1 MSDATPQLLSHLDRI
16 LVVGF
21 APFQGRLQNGSQ
33 TLAEALEKNTP
44 RGAVL
49 EALVLPV
56 AWGSVEQLLMPKL
69 KAFAPSLV
77 LGLGEGKPGQIT
89 LERAARNA
97 RSGVDECGA
106 RAENEWVEMDGAEV
120 INSRLSY
127 RFQRPKELAFPL
139 VLSEDAGEFLCNSA
153 LYRCLESP
161 VPSVGFVHVPPQELA
176 DDAAY
181 LGRLLPFVLSLI
193 EHNRASHRGAVA
205 VPGSRHSGATG
216 S

>member
-1 MSDATPQLLSHLDRI
+1 MNDAMPPLLSHSDRI

-21 APFQGRLQNGSQ
+21 APFQGRSQNGSQ
-33 TLAEALEKNTP
+33 TLARALQKNAP

-97 RSGVDECGA
+97 RAGVDERGA
-106 RAENEWVEMDGAEV
+106 RAENEWVEMDGPEV
-120 INSRLSY
+120 INARLSY
-127 RFQRPKELAFPL
+127 RFQRPKDLAFPL

-153 LYRCLESP
+153 LYRCLESSI
-161 VPSVGFVHVPPQELA
+161 PSVGFVHVPPQELA
-176 DDAAY
+176 DDTAY
-181 LGRLLPFVLSLI
+181 LGRFLPLVLSLI
-193 EHNRASHRGAVA
+193 EHNRASHRGKVA
-205 VPGSRHSGATG
+205 EPGSCHSGATG
-216 S
+216 A